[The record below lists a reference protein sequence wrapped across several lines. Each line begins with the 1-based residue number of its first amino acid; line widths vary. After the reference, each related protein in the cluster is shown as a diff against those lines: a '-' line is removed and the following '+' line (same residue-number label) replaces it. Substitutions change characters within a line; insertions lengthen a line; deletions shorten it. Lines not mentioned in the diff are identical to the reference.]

1 MIRKT
6 LTALAL
12 LAAASASQAAAV
24 APVYTTFGNL
34 AGATFGGSGIPT
46 DPTAIT
52 TANGVTLGLTAFGRY
67 ANPSLTNDGA
77 GTFTAT
83 PGANDGLDGG
93 PHPIGA
99 TWSFGYYINGGTAP
113 LGGYQIDLYYDLD
126 PAVGNDFSQYGRI
139 DLDAA
144 LNGGGAGGLTLF
156 EDSQNLNFG
165 FLATGVPGV
174 VFPGAFTPF
183 NANASGEY
191 GLLLR
196 VRDQAGND
204 LATSAILVNV
214 NDVPEPGSLALAGLG
229 LLGVL
234 GVARRRRGNPQG

>member
-6 LTALAL
+6 LTTLAWV
-12 LAAASASQAAAV
+12 AAAGAVHAAPV
-24 APVYTTFGNL
+24 APFFTTFGNL

-67 ANPSLTNDGA
+67 SNPTLTNDGA

-83 PGANDGLDGG
+83 AGANDGLKPGD
-93 PHPIGA
+93 PEIIGA
-99 TWSFGYYINGGTAP
+99 TWNFGYYINSGTAQ
-113 LGGYQIDLYYDLD
+113 LGGFLIDLYYDLD

-139 DLDAA
+139 DIDTA
-144 LNGGGAGGLTLF
+144 LNGGGGGGLTLF

-165 FLATGVPGV
+165 FLASGVPGV
-174 VFPGAFTPF
+174 VFPGAYTPF

-214 NDVPEPGSLALAGLG
+214 NGVPEPGSLALAGLA
-229 LLGVL
+229 LLGVF
-234 GVARRRRGNPQG
+234 GVSRKRRG

>member
-24 APVYTTFGNL
+24 APFYTTFGNL

-113 LGGYQIDLYYDLD
+113 LG
-126 PAVGNDFSQYGRI
+126 S
-139 DLDAA
+139 
-144 LNGGGAGGLTLF
+144 AGC
-156 EDSQNLNFG
+156 
-165 FLATGVPGV
+165 
-174 VFPGAFTPF
+174 
-183 NANASGEY
+183 
-191 GLLLR
+191 
-196 VRDQAGND
+196 
-204 LATSAILVNV
+204 
-214 NDVPEPGSLALAGLG
+214 
-229 LLGVL
+229 
-234 GVARRRRGNPQG
+234 